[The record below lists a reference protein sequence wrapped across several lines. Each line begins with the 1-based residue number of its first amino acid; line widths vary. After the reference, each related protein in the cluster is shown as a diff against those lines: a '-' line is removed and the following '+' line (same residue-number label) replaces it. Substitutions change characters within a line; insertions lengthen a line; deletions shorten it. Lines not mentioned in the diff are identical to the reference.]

1 MSLPQNMAIES
12 QLEHRRFAIGDIHGC
27 SKTLRKMV
35 KEVLQLKTDDTLFLL
50 GDYID
55 RGPDSV
61 GVLDYLIKLQELG
74 FDVRPIRGNHEEMLL
89 DAVENP
95 AAHSLW
101 YGNGGWGTL
110 REFKVDSPELIPRR
124 YLDFMT
130 ALPYIITT
138 EDYVFAHAGLDFRTH
153 DPLKETPPQFIIWSR
168 DCQADFSKI
177 GGRTLVTGHSV
188 VPLFQSKIR

>member
-1 MSLPQNMAIES
+1 MCRSKQV
-12 QLEHRRFAIGDIHGC
+12 RFSH
-27 SKTLRKMV
+27 
-35 KEVLQLKTDDTLFLL
+35 
-50 GDYID
+50 
-55 RGPDSV
+55 SV

-89 DAVENP
+89 NAVDDP

-110 REFKVDSPELIPRR
+110 REFGVDSPELIPHR

-130 ALPYIITT
+130 ALPYILTT
-138 EDYVFAHAGLDFRTH
+138 KDYVFAHAGLDFHTH
-153 DPLKETPPQFIIWSR
+153 DPLKETPPQFFIWSR
-168 DCQADFSKI
+168 DCQVDSSKI

-188 VPLFQSKIR
+188 MPLFAIQNSLTTHHITLDNGCYDKTEICCGSLAVLNLDTRELLVQVNIE